1 MTKSPMA
8 SFQPAGKHPARSF
21 DKELAWWQ
29 RDPIYQIYPLS
40 FQDTA
45 GDGKGDL
52 AGVLSRI
59 EYLQWLG
66 VGAAWPG
73 PVFSSPMADYGYD
86 ITDFTGVDPL
96 FGSLEYLDRL
106 IDELHACELGCFS
119 TLCPIIRRTC
129 ILGF

>member
-66 VGAAWPG
+66 VGAVWLGRYFRRRWRTTATTSPTSPG
-73 PVFSSPMADYGYD
+73 W
-86 ITDFTGVDPL
+86 
-96 FGSLEYLDRL
+96 
-106 IDELHACELGCFS
+106 
-119 TLCPIIRRTC
+119 IRFLAR
-129 ILGF
+129 